1 MTLKTLP
8 AVLAL
13 GLGLAVLAPGA
24 AEASH
29 RHSRSCGHHDYG
41 YRSHHDGY
49 RSYGYRGSSYRYA
62 PRYGSRGYYRPYYR
76 TTRYYYAPPPYYYY
90 PRRYYRPGLSIH
102 LGFGW

>member
-41 YRSHHDGY
+41 YRSHYD
-49 RSYGYRGSSYRYA
+49 GYRGSSYRYT
-62 PRYGSRGYYRPYYR
+62 PRYYSRGYYRPYCR
-76 TTRYYYAPPPYYYY
+76 TRYYYAPPPYYYH
-90 PRRYYRPGLSIH
+90 PRRYYRHGLRIH